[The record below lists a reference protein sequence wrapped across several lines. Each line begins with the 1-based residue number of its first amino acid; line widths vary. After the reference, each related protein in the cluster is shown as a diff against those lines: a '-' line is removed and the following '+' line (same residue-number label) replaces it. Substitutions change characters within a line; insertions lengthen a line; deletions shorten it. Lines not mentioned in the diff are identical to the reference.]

1 MFRLF
6 SPIHT
11 LFARRPDI
19 PLPEDVLRLSAILG
33 IAPQELSTVRLGRQ
47 YHYNPFSI
55 PKRDGRERVILAP
68 TPALKALQRRLL
80 RRYLARLPLHHAATA
95 FRSGGSVVANAR
107 RHAGQAVV
115 ATVDIADFFPSTSA
129 NRVRRFFLAHGWRGE
144 ALSALMRLCVYRGG
158 LPQGAPTSPCLSNLV
173 NVELD
178 EALEALARRSGGT
191 YTRYGDDLTFSWPT
205 EHAAKASQ
213 VEASVRKHLLQAGYR
228 VQPRK
233 GWQVWRVAAEP
244 EVNGVVLARDGGLR
258 APARIHRQVRR
269 LRRLRRRWR
278 WRTDEV
284 TRARLLGYEGYVSA
298 IEE

>member
-6 SPIHT
+6 SPIRT
-11 LFARRPDI
+11 LLARRPDI
-19 PLPEDVLRLSAILG
+19 PLPEDVLRLGAILG

-47 YHYNPFSI
+47 YHYRPFSI

-68 TPALKALQRRLL
+68 SPALKTLQRRLL
-80 RRYLARLPLHHAATA
+80 RRYLARLPVHHAATA
-95 FRSGGSVVANAR
+95 FRPGGSVVANAR

-115 ATVDIADFFPSTSA
+115 ATADIADFFPSTSA

-178 EALEALARRSGGT
+178 EALGALARRSGGT
-191 YTRYGDDLTFSWPT
+191 YTRYGDDLTFSWPAGCVPS
-205 EHAAKASQ
+205 H

-233 GWQVWRVAAEP
+233 GWQVRRVAAEP
-244 EVNGVVLARDGGLR
+244 EVNGVVLARDGRLR
-258 APARIHRQVRR
+258 APARIHRQA
-269 LRRLRRRWR
+269 RRLRRRWH
-278 WRTDEV
+278 WSLHTDEV
-284 TRARLLGYEGYVSA
+284 TRVRLLGYEGHISA